1 MSVMTLTF
9 WQLRRTWFLLLF
21 MTLGMIAAI
30 VIACAI
36 PLLSDVMTTAGLR
49 STLRA
54 APDSTDF
61 QLIVGTNGISSPIEQ
76 NIYQQ
81 FDPLFHRYL
90 GNILK
95 PEQSAITSDDFSF
108 SPPRKNT
115 ILTVYGTPM
124 QQAAPHLG
132 PIQGR
137 LAHITSNPA
146 SQIEI
151 MLSSDTAQLMGV
163 HPGSTFQLAMNY
175 IVLPHNTGFL
185 QSSIVVTAHV
195 VGTFTVTPANA
206 AYWHGEDFQTIK
218 LAVEGSTQLLHH
230 TLLVPDNAL
239 LALFDQLRATYHAD
253 AVHTLLGNDEY
264 LFIRHY
270 RLDPSQLSIS
280 GLNTL
285 IDRLAGLQA
294 TTDSLYGS
302 LENGGTPES
311 FPSYPYLTNVELSSP
326 VLSTNGNPGSLEEF
340 RSRISAASIPV
351 GVFTILTLSLILFF
365 VSLLTSL
372 LVDRQADAIALL
384 RSRGASR
391 RQIFGSLLL
400 QSTALEIIALVLG
413 LPLATATVLL
423 LAQRMLPAAEL
434 DALNIITNQPVQAT
448 WGTIWYALAIALV
461 ALFTMSV
468 SLFFAAR
475 VDIFAQRK
483 ETTRGNKRPLWQRFN
498 LDLIAGVI
506 ALVGY
511 GISLYITNIGT
522 VLPATVKVLITTPL
536 SLIAPL
542 FFILGCLLL
551 FLRIFPLLLQ
561 LGARLASRGRGAIF
575 LLAFAQTARSPRQPL
590 RMIMLLALATSF
602 ALFSLIFI
610 ATQTQHVQEI
620 VTYQTGAD
628 FSADLFSPGTSPSP
642 VINQYQSIPGVL
654 SASAGLSSTG
664 FGGTAALPMAIRAVD
679 AASFGRTVIWPS
691 QQTAL
696 TANSLLSE
704 LVALRQSS
712 NGNDVVPA
720 IVDQTTI
727 SKLLLHIGSPFTI
740 TVNNVYPSTMHCVII
755 GVVDRIPTIDTLIV
769 PDSNNASPVTG
780 GVLVD
785 YQTYANAYAQDVK
798 KIKGHDSVLQA
809 PAITQLWL
817 HTKDDAVS
825 LASVRSA
832 LDNPKFHFTH
842 LVDRRLLLATLQSD
856 PLYLVLDGVLILGTV
871 TAFLV
876 ALVGDVLASWLSART
891 RQMSFATLR
900 ALGTTTRQV
909 TNVLTWEQAI
919 VYITSL
925 LLGGAFAAL
934 LITSVIPALTFTDI
948 NSNLSNAQF
957 FALQSALATQI
968 VVPPSLPFV
977 LLILVGIY
985 ALALAIMVRIVSQPA
1000 LSSLLRLDE
1009 G

>member
-1 MSVMTLTF
+1 MPVMTLTF

-21 MTLGMIAAI
+21 ITFGMIAAV

-54 APDSTDF
+54 TPDSTDF

-90 GNILK
+90 GSILK

-137 LAHITSNPA
+137 LARITNNPA

-163 HPGSTFQLAMNY
+163 HVGSTFQLAMNY
-175 IVLPHNTGFL
+175 IVLPHDTGIL

-218 LAVEGSTQLLHH
+218 LAVEGSTQVLHH

-239 LALFDQLRATYHAD
+239 LALFDQLRATYHTD

-302 LENGGTPES
+302 LENGGAPES
-311 FPSYPYLTNVELSSP
+311 FPSYPYLTDVELSSP
-326 VLSTNGNPGSLEEF
+326 VLSTNGNPSSLEEF

-365 VSLLTSL
+365 VSLLTTL
-372 LVDRQADAIALL
+372 LVDRQADTIALL

-400 QSTALEIIALVLG
+400 QSSALEIIALVLG

-423 LAQRMLPAAEL
+423 LAQRMLPALEL

-461 ALFTMSV
+461 ALFTMGV

-475 VDIFAQRK
+475 MDIFSQRK
-483 ETTRGNKRPLWQRFN
+483 ETTRGNRRPLWQRFN

-561 LGARLASRGRGAIF
+561 LGARLATRGRGAVF

-610 ATQTQHVQEI
+610 ATQTQHVQEL

-628 FSADLFSPGTSPSP
+628 FSADLSSPGTSPAP

-654 SASAGLSSTG
+654 SASAGLSSAG
-664 FGGTAALPMAIRAVD
+664 LWRNSRPSYGYPCRRCRQF
-679 AASFGRTVIWPS
+679 WP
-691 QQTAL
+691 
-696 TANSLLSE
+696 
-704 LVALRQSS
+704 
-712 NGNDVVPA
+712 
-720 IVDQTTI
+720 
-727 SKLLLHIGSPFTI
+727 H
-740 TVNNVYPSTMHCVII
+740 
-755 GVVDRIPTIDTLIV
+755 
-769 PDSNNASPVTG
+769 
-780 GVLVD
+780 
-785 YQTYANAYAQDVK
+785 
-798 KIKGHDSVLQA
+798 
-809 PAITQLWL
+809 
-817 HTKDDAVS
+817 
-825 LASVRSA
+825 
-832 LDNPKFHFTH
+832 
-842 LVDRRLLLATLQSD
+842 SD
-856 PLYLVLDGVLILGTV
+856 L
-871 TAFLV
+871 
-876 ALVGDVLASWLSART
+876 
-891 RQMSFATLR
+891 
-900 ALGTTTRQV
+900 
-909 TNVLTWEQAI
+909 
-919 VYITSL
+919 
-925 LLGGAFAAL
+925 
-934 LITSVIPALTFTDI
+934 
-948 NSNLSNAQF
+948 
-957 FALQSALATQI
+957 ALATN
-968 VVPPSLPFV
+968 LP
-977 LLILVGIY
+977 GRQ
-985 ALALAIMVRIVSQPA
+985 LAAS
-1000 LSSLLRLDE
+1000 
-1009 G
+1009 